1 MIASILTGLAG
12 IIAASLCSALLLFAH
27 FTGRLRRPAALAI
40 AAGALT
46 VGAALSV
53 AGSMDGFVLGHVAQ
67 PIGVALMLAAAISG
81 LLTYQA
87 GNSGRAAIRPGPGAR
102 DDWRRVWAETR
113 LRRR

>member
-1 MIASILTGLAG
+1 MVASILTGLAG

-40 AAGALT
+40 ATAALT
-46 VGAALSV
+46 IGAALSL

-87 GNSGRAAIRPGPGAR
+87 ANSSRELSRPRSGAR
-102 DDWRRVWAETR
+102 DDWRRERAGTP
-113 LRRR
+113 LRHR